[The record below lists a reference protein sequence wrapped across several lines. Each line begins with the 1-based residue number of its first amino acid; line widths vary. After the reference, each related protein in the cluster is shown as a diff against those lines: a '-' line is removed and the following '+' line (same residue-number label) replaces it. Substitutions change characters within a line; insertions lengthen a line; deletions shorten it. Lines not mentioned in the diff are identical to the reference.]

1 MAFTED
7 RTAFFQTADFA
18 TAATYKAGG
27 TGGGVTINVI
37 FDAPNQEHL
46 GITGV
51 NPTVLVNVDDIA
63 SFSNTDTLTIGA
75 TTYRFVN
82 SEPTD
87 DGNVLRIQLE
97 KQ

>member
-1 MAFTED
+1 MAFAED
-7 RTAFFQTADFA
+7 RTVFFRTADFA
-18 TAATYKAGG
+18 TAALYKALGQG
-27 TGGGVTINVI
+27 AGVTINVI

-46 GITGV
+46 GITGT
-51 NPTVLVNVDDIA
+51 NPTALVNKDDIA

-75 TTYRFVN
+75 TVYRFVN
-82 SEPTD
+82 DEPED